1 MGIIEKNGDALMS
14 ELIRKQ
20 ICEGVTFDT
29 IDDDRF
35 KAGRMNIKLIT
46 PLSRTTAAENA
57 LLACVLARSCKKY
70 PDFTSLSRRLNE
82 LYGAGLF
89 PVVRK
94 IGEQQVIAF
103 VASGLEDRYAL
114 RGESV
119 SSELAELLCS
129 ILFEPKLIDGH
140 FDEEDVEQ
148 ERRQILEQ
156 IDAEFNDKR
165 GYALKRCIELMC
177 REELY
182 SVSRYGSREE
192 VLAVTQDD
200 LAAAWKRLLNSAA
213 VSAMRLGSGSSQGVY
228 DTIESRFGGKPR
240 KIKGTAEK
248 RSEVSEVKRAAETD
262 EISQSKLI
270 MGYRIKYPE
279 TNRECVATSMMS
291 VMLGGAPTSKLFLNV
306 REKQSLCYY
315 CACAADNEKGI
326 MLIDSG
332 VETGKIEKTEKA
344 VTEQVELMKNG
355 DITDDELIHAKLL
368 MKNAYVS
375 SLDSLGALDSYY
387 CSRVLRASPAS
398 PQQSA
403 EIAESITRDEI
414 IELASHIKLDTVFSL
429 VGN

>member
-1 MGIIEKNGDALMS
+1 MS

-29 IDDDRF
+29 IEDNRF
-35 KAGRMNIKLIT
+35 KAGRMNIRLIT
-46 PLSRTTAAENA
+46 PLSRATAAENA

-82 LYGAGLF
+82 LYGARLF
-89 PVVRK
+89 PSIIK
-94 IGEQQVIAF
+94 IGDQQVIAF
-103 VASGLEDRYAL
+103 VASGIEDRYAL
-114 RGESV
+114 KGESV

-129 ILFEPKLIDGH
+129 VIFEPKLIDGH
-140 FDEEDVEQ
+140 FDDEDVEQ
-148 ERRQILEQ
+148 ERRQMLEL
-156 IDAEFNDKR
+156 IDSEFNDKR

-177 REELY
+177 RDELY

-192 VLAVTQDD
+192 MLAVTQDD
-200 LAAAWKRLLNSAA
+200 LIAAWKRLLSSAA

-240 KIKGTAEK
+240 KLKRTADII
-248 RSEVSEVKRAAETD
+248 SDVAEVKRAAETD
-262 EISQSKLI
+262 EISQSKHV
-270 MGYRIKYPE
+270 MGYRIKYPG
-279 TNRECVATSMMS
+279 TNRECIATVMMS

-315 CACAADNEKGI
+315 CACMADTERAL

-332 VETGKIEKTEKA
+332 VETDKIEKAEKA
-344 VTEQVELMKNG
+344 ITEQVELMKNG
-355 DITDDELIHAKLL
+355 DITDDEIIHAKLVV
-368 MKNAYVS
+368 KNSYISA
-375 SLDSLGALDSYY
+375 LDSLGALDSYY
-387 CSRVLRASPAS
+387 TSRLLRESPVS
-398 PQQSA
+398 PQQAA
-403 EIAESITRDEI
+403 EIADTITREEI

>member
-1 MGIIEKNGDALMS
+1 MS

-29 IDDDRF
+29 IEDSRF

-46 PLSRTTAAENA
+46 PISRATAAENA

-82 LYGAGLF
+82 LYGAALF
-89 PVVRK
+89 PVIRK
-94 IGEQQVIAF
+94 VGEHQVIAF

-114 RGESV
+114 RGECISA
-119 SSELAELLCS
+119 ELAELLCS
-129 ILFEPKLIDGH
+129 VIFEPKLIDGH

-148 ERRQILEQ
+148 ERRQMLEQ

-165 GYALKRCIELMC
+165 GYAMKRCIEIMC
-177 REELY
+177 RDELY
-182 SVSRYGSREE
+182 SVSRYGNREE
-192 VLAVTQDD
+192 MLAVTGDD
-200 LAAAWKRLLNSAA
+200 LVSAWKKLLDNAA
-213 VSAMRLGSGSSQGVY
+213 VSAMRLGSGSVQGVY
-228 DTIESRFGGKPR
+228 DTIESRFAGRPR
-240 KIKGTAEK
+240 RIKGAAK
-248 RSEVSEVKRAAETD
+248 IISEVSEVKRAVETD
-262 EISQSKLI
+262 EISQSKHI

-279 TNRECVATSMMS
+279 TAKECIATSMMS

-326 MLIDSG
+326 MIIDSG
-332 VETGKIEKTEKA
+332 VETDKIEKTEKA
-344 VTEQVELMKNG
+344 VTEQVDLMKNG

-368 MKNAYVS
+368 LKNAYIS
-375 SLDSLGALDSYY
+375 SLDSLGAMDNYY
-387 CSRVLRASPAS
+387 CTRVLRESPVS
-398 PQQSA
+398 PRQSA